1 MLVLIALCGS
11 DGSAVTAARGTNA
24 GLSDPGGR
32 GALLPPLVFGR
43 SVHTISTRGADY
55 ICPSDCYLPPG
66 FSDLLTA
73 LQCTPSLSMVL
84 FEKNNQPADYF
95 SVHFIKSLEFFQS

>member
-32 GALLPPLVFGR
+32 GALLPP
-43 SVHTISTRGADY
+43 
-55 ICPSDCYLPPG
+55 
-66 FSDLLTA
+66 
-73 LQCTPSLSMVL
+73 
-84 FEKNNQPADYF
+84 
-95 SVHFIKSLEFFQS
+95 